1 MKYSKQQIY
10 CTFLI
15 KPYAKSLL
23 DYHILWYLLFVQITS
38 IPQIFGHYS
47 IGKAYSFL
55 KEEMHPC
62 ILAFSERERARV
74 NGRESRGLLG

>member
-47 IGKAYSFL
+47 VT
-55 KEEMHPC
+55 
-62 ILAFSERERARV
+62 RV
-74 NGRESRGLLG
+74 FVDTKINKDNIPQSISLCS